1 MKRWGVGL
9 SCLLLLLAMLTGC
22 GEQSPKVEIDWAREI
37 SEPDVQAILDQF
49 QPEQEL
55 AWLEKLTAPVLGGR
69 VACTADEDE
78 AGLLIADVLRE
89 LKLEPWTAAGLS
101 GYHHAFSV
109 SGQEA
114 LAENIIAVLPGKSSE
129 QFLLLTAHYDHIQG
143 DLRQQYPGADDN
155 ASGTVALLS
164 AANAIKRSGLQP
176 ERSIVFV
183 CFSAEELGLLG
194 SKALLNQLQE
204 AGIADQCVVL
214 NLEMLAGQQG
224 NQLTILDEGKTELN
238 GAFSARSAQEIE
250 ASGLTSYQYGGAS
263 GRVDSMSFT
272 PAGIPAIS
280 LFWGNIATDH
290 PFYHTPSDS
299 FATVRADILEQ
310 ATRAAIRVSWAAA
323 NCTEQGANP

>member
-1 MKRWGVGL
+1 MKRWVIRL
-9 SCLLLLLAMLTGC
+9 TCLLLLLTMLVGC
-22 GEQSPKVEIDWAREI
+22 GQQSPAVETDWSTAV
-37 SEPDVQAILDQF
+37 SEQDIEAILDHY
-49 QPEQEL
+49 QPDQEL
-55 AWLEKLTAPVLGGR
+55 AWLEKLTAPEFGGR
-69 VACTADEDE
+69 VACSPDEDE
-78 AGLLIADVLRE
+78 AGLFIADILRE
-89 LKLEPWTAAGLS
+89 LKLEPWTAAGLT

-109 SGQEA
+109 SGQDA

-143 DLRQQYPGADDN
+143 ELRQQYPGADDN
-155 ASGTVALLS
+155 ASGTVALL
-164 AANAIKRSGLQP
+164 AAATAMQESGLQP

-183 CFSAEELGLLG
+183 CFSAEEPGLLG
-194 SKALLNQLQE
+194 SKALLDQLQE
-204 AGIADQCVVL
+204 AEIADQCVVL

-224 NQLTILDEGKTELN
+224 EQLTILDEGKADVN
-238 GAFSARSAQEIE
+238 GAFSARAALEIE
-250 ASGLTSYQYGGAS
+250 ASGLRAYQYSGAS

-310 ATRAAIRVSWAAA
+310 ATRAAIRVAWAAA
-323 NCTEQGANP
+323 NCPEQEANP